1 VREFTEQIENYQL
14 STRRCV
20 HVISSY
26 LVPPDAGLQKK
37 VPEWIAERIRFGI
50 LRGGGECDYIRI
62 DKVDISWDSEGTS
75 LLLHLSEKV
84 DPGTRAF
91 VAAYL
96 GGAELRDRRS
106 AGDLLLRES

>member
-1 VREFTEQIENYQL
+1 VREFTEQIETYQL

-96 GGAELRDRRS
+96 GGAELRERRS